1 MCAAP
6 DRPSSCANVIRGTV
20 FGSGNAAVAYGP
32 CPMGGGGACGV
43 KVLMLSNL
51 VKSRVTALLPRW
63 VEGEGGGEG

>member
-1 MCAAP
+1 MP
-6 DRPSSCANVIRGTV
+6 TL
-20 FGSGNAAVAYGP
+20 SGARCLEVAMLLL
-32 CPMGGGGACGV
+32 PMAHVPWGGGGRACGV